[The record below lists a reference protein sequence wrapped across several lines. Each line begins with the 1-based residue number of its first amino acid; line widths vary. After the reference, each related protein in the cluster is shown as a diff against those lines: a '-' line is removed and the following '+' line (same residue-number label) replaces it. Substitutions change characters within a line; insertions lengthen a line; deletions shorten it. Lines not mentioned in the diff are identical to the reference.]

1 MQKKKQDIVQTSI
14 RSRSRAHDIIQKM
27 LANLGDPYTRFLT
40 PSEVS
45 TLQMAL
51 FFFWGMTNGSSAYWR
66 KHHPITRVELYNLF
80 FFKERKRG
88 ESMSL
93 NNLHFPTCLAYL

>member
-51 FFFWGMTNGSSAYWR
+51 FFF
-66 KHHPITRVELYNLF
+66 
-80 FFKERKRG
+80 G
-88 ESMSL
+88 EWQMEAQHIGENIIL
-93 NNLHFPTCLAYL
+93 LHE